1 MGLTAAAS
9 RISTRRVIAAGTALA
24 AAAGAAW
31 WLGDRAVREA
41 ARVLSPAG
49 RLVVG
54 EFLDRHWIP
63 FGRLHQAA
71 AASGLHFDSRRGT
84 TLAYLARFRQ
94 RAASSPLFAISGN
107 ALR

>member
-1 MGLTAAAS
+1 MLDHVS
-9 RISTRRVIAAGTALA
+9 RRATRHGITTIAATKADARDLPYADGLFDAVYLVTAL
-24 AAAGAAW
+24 
-31 WLGDRAVREA
+31 
-41 ARVLSPAG
+41 
-49 RLVVG
+49 G
-54 EFLDRHWIP
+54 EIP

-94 RAASSPLFAISGN
+94 RAASSPLFTISGN